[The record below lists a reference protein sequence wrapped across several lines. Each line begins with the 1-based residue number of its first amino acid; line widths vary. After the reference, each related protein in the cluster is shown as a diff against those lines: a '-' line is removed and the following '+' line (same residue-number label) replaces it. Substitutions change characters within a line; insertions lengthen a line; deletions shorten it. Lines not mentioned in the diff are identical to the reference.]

1 MINRMLPVAPR
12 VPPSATAS
20 APRTSP
26 AAPRASA
33 IGVDGHYENFP
44 VASWLI
50 PRAQRPFIQAVYR
63 FARHADDV
71 ADEGNTPDAERVA
84 TLATLGTEIERLWA
98 GQPAE
103 ALTAPTV
110 RGLAP
115 LHAGFPQIA
124 AAPFLALLSAFAQ
137 DVHKKRY
144 ADETELLDYCSR
156 SANPVGRIVLRLFG
170 LDDPQADAESDAIC
184 TSLQLINFWQDAAID
199 ARRGR
204 VYVPLDALARFGL
217 DPERFP
223 FEGDHRALMQAQCA
237 WALRLMQDGSAL
249 LSRLR
254 GRLRWE
260 IAFTVAGGVRI
271 LERIAARGYDV
282 RERPL
287 LGWYDLPIIGRRAV
301 AVMRRGASALRLE
314 HSLK

>member
-1 MINRMLPVAPR
+1 MSPVTPR
-12 VPPSATAS
+12 VQSS
-20 APRTSP
+20 APAFGPPT
-26 AAPRASA
+26 APVSARSSA

-50 PRAQRPFIQAVYR
+50 PRAQRPFIHVVYR
-63 FARHADDV
+63 FARHADDL
-71 ADEGNTPDAERVA
+71 ADEGNMLDADR
-84 TLATLGTEIERLWA
+84 LAALAALGAEVEQLWA
-98 GQPAE
+98 GYPPQ
-103 ALTAPTV
+103 ALMAPTV

-115 LHAGFPQIA
+115 IHAGCPQIGA
-124 AAPFLALLSAFAQ
+124 EPFLALLSAFAQ

-144 ADETELLDYCSR
+144 ADSAELLDYCSR
-156 SANPVGRIVLRLFG
+156 SANPVGRIILRLFG
-170 LDDPQADAESDAIC
+170 LATPEADAESDAIC

-204 VYVPLDALARFGL
+204 VYVPLDALERFGL
-217 DPERFP
+217 DPDRFP

-237 WALRLMQDGSAL
+237 WALRLMRDGSAL

-260 IAFTVAGGVRI
+260 IALTIAGGVRI

-282 RERPL
+282 RERPV
-287 LGWYDLPIIGRRAV
+287 LGWYDLPIIVRRAM
-301 AVMRRGASALRLE
+301 AVMRRGASALRLDRGA
-314 HSLK
+314 

>member
-1 MINRMLPVAPR
+1 MIGPMSNVAPR
-12 VPPSATAS
+12 VQSSAAAS
-20 APRTSP
+20 PRPKSP

-71 ADEGNTPDAERVA
+71 ADEGDSPDAERIA
-84 TLATLGTEIERLWA
+84 ALAALGSEVERLWA
-98 GQPAE
+98 GHPAE
-103 ALTAPTV
+103 TLTAPSV

-115 LHAGFPQIA
+115 VRDGFPEIGA
-124 AAPFLALLSAFAQ
+124 GPFLALLSAFAQ

-170 LDDPQADAESDAIC
+170 LADPQADTESDAIC

-204 VYVPLDALARFGL
+204 VYVPLDAFARVGL
-217 DPERFP
+217 DPDRFP
-223 FEGDHRALMQAQCA
+223 FEGDHRALMQAQCT
-237 WALRLMQDGSAL
+237 WALGLMQDGSAL
-249 LSRLR
+249 LGRLR

-260 IAFTVAGGVRI
+260 IACTIAGGVRI
-271 LERIAARGYDV
+271 LEHIAARGYDV
-282 RERPL
+282 RERPV
-287 LGWYDLPIIGRRAV
+287 LGWYDLPIIVRRAV

-314 HSLK
+314 HSEK